1 MKFRY
6 CLSAFVAVLG
16 ATTILAA
23 PGLTLTPNKPD
34 AIYQPGEKIIWRADV
49 RGDAGATIKQATYVL
64 KRGGGTVIDQGAV
77 NFTAGSAS
85 IQTSLKEPGTI
96 LAEITATDAG
106 GKVIHALAGAAIAP
120 EKISVSSPCPDDF
133 DTFWKAKLGELATV
147 PENPVLTPQPGGK
160 PGVSYY
166 KITLDNIRGT
176 HIQGQL
182 ARPASGGKFPAML
195 IVQWAGVYPLQKG
208 SVTDRA
214 AEGWLALNIN
224 AHDLPID
231 EPAAFYDK
239 LLKGSLKD
247 YTAIGNDDREK
258 SYFLRMFLSCY
269 RAAEYLSQ
277 RPDWDGR
284 TLVVTG
290 TSQGGLQSFVTAG
303 LNPKVT
309 GLMALV
315 PAGCDPTG
323 DLVGR
328 KPGWPYWMT
337 KAAENNLDKVRA
349 TSRYFD
355 AVNFAA
361 RIKCPALVGLGL
373 IDTTSPPS
381 GVYAAFNQLKGPKEV
396 IVMPPA
402 NHHGDNH
409 THTAYLNRAADWRA
423 ALLKGKLVPPSPN

>member
-34 AIYQPGEKIIWRADV
+34 AIYQPGEKITWRADV
-49 RGDAGATIKQATYVL
+49 RSDAGATIKQATYVL

-77 NFTAGSAS
+77 NFTAGSAT

-96 LAEITATDAG
+96 LAEITASNPG
-106 GKVIHALAGAAIAP
+106 GQAIHALAGAAVAP
-120 EKISVSSPCPDDF
+120 EKIPVSSPCPGDF
-133 DTFWKAKLGELATV
+133 DAFWKAKLGELATV
-147 PENPVLTPQPGGK
+147 PENPVLTPQPAGK
-160 PGVSYY
+160 PGVNYY
-166 KITLDNIRGT
+166 KVTLDNIRGA

-182 ARPASGGKFPAML
+182 ARPAAGGKFPAML
-195 IVQWAGVYPLQKG
+195 MVQYAGVYPLQKNW
-208 SVTDRA
+208 VTDRA
-214 AEGWLALNIN
+214 AEGWLVLNIM

-231 EPAAFYDK
+231 EPASFYSN
-239 LLKGSLKD
+239 LLNGSLKD
-247 YTAIGNDDREK
+247 YVAIGNDDREK
-258 SYFLRMFLSCY
+258 SYFLRMFLADY

-284 TLVVTG
+284 TLVVAG

-303 LNPKVT
+303 LHQKVT

-315 PAGCDPTG
+315 PAGCDATG
-323 DLVGR
+323 DLAGR
-328 KPGWPYWMT
+328 KPGWPYWMS
-337 KAAENNLDKVRA
+337 KAAGHDADKVRE

-361 RIKCPALVGLGL
+361 RVKCPALVGLGL
-373 IDTTSPPS
+373 IDVTAPPS
-381 GVYAAFNQLKGPKEV
+381 GIYAAFNQLKGPKEV
-396 IVMPPA
+396 VVMPES

-409 THTAYLNRAADWRA
+409 TQAPFLKRATEWRA
-423 ALLKGKLVPPSPN
+423 ALLKGQSIPPAKK